1 MRVVRG
7 RANIVKILFI
17 GDIVGKPGRRA
28 VAAVL
33 LQLRKEF
40 NLDLVIAN
48 VENLAHGKGI
58 TSSTLQEII
67 DAGVNIATGGD
78 HIFSKPEAE
87 ELFRHEPN
95 ILVRP
100 MNLPAGTPGQ
110 GAKTFQVGQKKVT
123 VVNLLGQFGMT
134 AAPVDSP
141 FSVMQEWLASAP
153 PSDITIVDLHAEAT
167 SEKVNMG
174 WYLDGKVSAILGTH
188 THVMTADNRVLPSG
202 TGYISDVGMTG
213 LRDSSLG
220 IDKDFTVQRFLTGQ
234 HIVHEIP
241 EHGLAMINAV
251 LIETK
256 DGRCMSIERV
266 YREVNV

>member
-1 MRVVRG
+1 M
-7 RANIVKILFI
+7 KILFL
-17 GDIVGKPGRRA
+17 GDIVGKPGRQA
-28 VAAVL
+28 VATL
-33 LQLRKEF
+33 LPKLRQEYAI
-40 NLDLVIAN
+40 DVVIAN
-48 VENLAHGKGI
+48 IENLAHGKGV
-58 TSSTLQEII
+58 TASTLQEII

-78 HIFSKPEAE
+78 HIFSKPEGE

-100 MNLPAGTPGQ
+100 LNLPAGTPGQ

-141 FSVMQEWLASAP
+141 FNVMEKWLVAAP
-153 PSDITIVDLHAEAT
+153 PSDLTIVDLHAEAT

-174 WYLDGKVSAILGTH
+174 WYLDGKVTAVLGTH
-188 THVMTADNRVLPSG
+188 THVMTADNRVLPQG
-202 TGYISDVGMTG
+202 AGYISDVGMTG

-220 IDKDFTVQRFLTGQ
+220 IDKDLTVQRFLTGQ
-234 HIVHEIP
+234 HIIHEIP

-251 LIETK
+251 LIVESG
-256 DGRCMSIERV
+256 GRCTSIERV